1 MKGNAALNRVF
12 VSFPQLNR
20 LVTTTNLI
28 DKKTHMRE
36 LLFVTSFQLNQ
47 LSKLK
52 TKELG

>member
-1 MKGNAALNRVF
+1 MKGKAALNRAF

-20 LVTTTNLI
+20 LVTTTNFI
-28 DKKTHMRE
+28 DKKAHVRE
-36 LLFVTSFQLNQ
+36 LLFVTSFQSNQ

>member
-20 LVTTTNLI
+20 LVTTTNFI

-36 LLFVTSFQLNQ
+36 LLFATSFQLNQ

>member
-20 LVTTTNLI
+20 LVTTTNFI

-36 LLFVTSFQLNQ
+36 PLYVTSFQLNQ

>member
-1 MKGNAALNRVF
+1 MKGKAALNRVF

-20 LVTTTNLI
+20 LVTTTNFI
-28 DKKTHMRE
+28 DKKAHVRE
-36 LLFVTSFQLNQ
+36 LHFTKNFQLNQ

>member
-1 MKGNAALNRVF
+1 MKGNTALNRAF
-12 VSFPQLNR
+12 ISFPQLNR
-20 LVTTTNLI
+20 LVTTTNFI

-36 LLFVTSFQLNQ
+36 LLFATSFQSNQ

>member
-1 MKGNAALNRVF
+1 MKGKAALNRVF

-20 LVTTTNLI
+20 LVTTTNFI
-28 DKKTHMRE
+28 DEKTHMRE
-36 LLFVTSFQLNQ
+36 PLFVTSFQFNQ

>member
-1 MKGNAALNRVF
+1 MKGNTALNRAF
-12 VSFPQLNR
+12 ISFPQLNR
-20 LVTTTNLI
+20 LVTTTNFI

>member
-20 LVTTTNLI
+20 LVTTTNFI
-28 DKKTHMRE
+28 DKKTYMRE

>member
-1 MKGNAALNRVF
+1 MKGNTALNRAF
-12 VSFPQLNR
+12 ISFPQLNR
-20 LVTTTNLI
+20 LVTTTNFI

-36 LLFVTSFQLNQ
+36 LLFATSFQLNQ

>member
-20 LVTTTNLI
+20 LVTTTNFI
-28 DKKTHMRE
+28 DKKTHKRE
-36 LLFVTSFQLNQ
+36 LLFTKNFQLNQ

>member
-20 LVTTTNLI
+20 LVTTTNFI

>member
-1 MKGNAALNRVF
+1 MKGKAALNRAF

-20 LVTTTNLI
+20 LVTTTNFI
-28 DKKTHMRE
+28 DKKTHMGE
-36 LLFVTSFQLNQ
+36 LLFATSFQLNQ